1 MGRTVHPVPGP
12 GGSSVRTPEI
22 PVAPIAS
29 HWGLGD
35 DALGECS
42 DCADVV
48 LYEPERLSPGR
59 PLLCAACG
67 LAALGLSGF

>member
-1 MGRTVHPVPGP
+1 
-12 GGSSVRTPEI
+12 VRTPEI
-22 PVAPIAS
+22 PVVPIAS